1 MWFSS
6 KKSAPKSDLANASP
20 AEEAQAAAGS
30 ALDFLKATVSRVSR
44 DHLPA
49 AELDV
54 RAHLLDSGYIDS
66 LSATELLAEIERR
79 YRVRI
84 EEMDIVGR
92 LCTLEALAREI
103 EARAGG
109 SRQ

>member
-6 KKSAPKSDLANASP
+6 KKSPPKSDLPVASP
-20 AEEAQAAAGS
+20 AGEAPAAAGS
-30 ALDFLKATVSRVSR
+30 VLELLKATVSRVSR
-44 DHLPA
+44 DHIPVDQ
-49 AELDV
+49 LDV

-66 LSATELLAEIERR
+66 LTATELLAEIERR

-92 LCTLEALAREI
+92 LSTLDALAREI
-103 EARAGG
+103 EARTGG
-109 SRQ
+109 TAP

>member
-1 MWFSS
+1 MWFSG
-6 KKSAPKSDLANASP
+6 KKSPPKSDLATASP
-20 AEEAQAAAGS
+20 AAEAQAAAGTV
-30 ALDFLKATVSRVSR
+30 LDLLKSTISRVSR
-44 DHLPA
+44 DHIPIDQ
-49 AELDV
+49 LDV

-66 LSATELLAEIERR
+66 LTATELLAEIERR
-79 YRVRI
+79 YHVRI

-109 SRQ
+109 AGK

>member
-6 KKSAPKSDLANASP
+6 KKTPPKSDLAAVSP
-20 AEEAQAAAGS
+20 AGGGQAAAGPV
-30 ALDFLKATVSRVSR
+30 LDFLKATVSRVSR
-44 DHLPA
+44 DHIPVDQ
-49 AELDV
+49 LDL

-66 LSATELLAEIERR
+66 LTATELLAEIERR

-84 EEMDIVGR
+84 DEMDIVGR

-103 EARAGG
+103 EGRAGG
-109 SRQ
+109 TGQ

>member
-1 MWFSS
+1 VL
-6 KKSAPKSDLANASP
+6 DL
-20 AEEAQAAAGS
+20 
-30 ALDFLKATVSRVSR
+30 LKATVSRVSR
-44 DHLPA
+44 DHIPQDQ
-49 AELDV
+49 LDV

-66 LSATELLAEIERR
+66 LTATELLAEIERR

-92 LCTLEALAREI
+92 LSTLEALAREI

-109 SRQ
+109 TG

>member
-1 MWFSS
+1 MWFSG
-6 KKSAPKSDLANASP
+6 KKSAPKSDLADASP
-20 AEEAQAAAGS
+20 VGGAPAAAGS

-44 DHLPA
+44 DHIPV
-49 AELDV
+49 AELDL

-66 LSATELLAEIERR
+66 LTATELLAEIERR

-103 EARAGG
+103 DARAGSKG
-109 SRQ
+109 P

>member
-1 MWFSS
+1 M
-6 KKSAPKSDLANASP
+6 
-20 AEEAQAAAGS
+20 
-30 ALDFLKATVSRVSR
+30 SRVSR
-44 DHLPA
+44 DHVPA
-49 AELDV
+49 AQLDV

-66 LSATELLAEIERR
+66 LTATELLAEIERR
-79 YRVRI
+79 YRMRI

-109 SRQ
+109 TGR

>member
-1 MWFSS
+1 MWFSN

-20 AEEAQAAAGS
+20 AGEAQGATGS
-30 ALDFLKATVSRVSR
+30 TLDFLKATVSRVSR
-44 DHLPA
+44 DHVPA

-79 YRVRI
+79 YKVRI

-92 LCTLEALAREI
+92 LCSIEALAREI
-103 EARAGG
+103 EARGG
-109 SRQ
+109 GTGK